1 MALPKIGIPYYTLE
15 LISGN
20 VIQYRPFTV
29 KEEKALIMAN
39 ESKDRGAISNAI
51 RNTLNACIMPEE
63 GSEPINVENF
73 PMFDVELLFLNIR
86 MRSVGEFSEFN
97 YTCSECE
104 GNPVVKTKLD
114 LRSVRVENADYANTD
129 KAKIMLTDDIG
140 IEVNYPPFRTFLG
153 KNGLTEKSANNPIV
167 AIDMIADCISSV
179 YDKDQVH
186 TRKDFTERE
195 IREFVDS
202 LTQEQLKKINQFF
215 ENMPKLVYD
224 LSVEC
229 PCGVTETKQLEGI
242 SDFFS

>member
-1 MALPKIGIPYYTLE
+1 MALPKLGIPYYTLE
-15 LISGN
+15 LISGK

-51 RNTLNACIMPEE
+51 RNTLNACIMQEE
-63 GSEPINVENF
+63 GSDPINVESF

-104 GNPVVKTKLD
+104 GNPIVKTKLD
-114 LRSVRVENADYANTD
+114 LRNVRVENAEYASTKN
-129 KAKIMLTDDIG
+129 AKVMLTEEVG
-140 IEVNYPPFRTFLG
+140 IEVTYPPFRTFLG
-153 KNGLTEKSANNPIV
+153 KNGINEKSANNPIV
-167 AIDMIADCISSV
+167 AIDMIGDCITSV
-179 YDKDQVH
+179 YDKNQVY
-186 TRKDFTERE
+186 TKKDFSERE
-195 IREFVDS
+195 IRDFVDS
-202 LTQEQLKKINQFF
+202 LTQEQLKKINAFF

-224 LSVEC
+224 LEVEC
-229 PCGVTETKQLEGI
+229 PCGIVEKRQLEGI